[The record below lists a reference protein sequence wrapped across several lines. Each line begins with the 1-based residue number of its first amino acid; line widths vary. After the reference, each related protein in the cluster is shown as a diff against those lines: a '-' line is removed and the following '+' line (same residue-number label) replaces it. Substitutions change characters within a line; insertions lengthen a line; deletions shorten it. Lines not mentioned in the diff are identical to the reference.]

1 MTSRDTGTRIRK
13 APAERRHEIIRAAA
27 RVGLAEGLE
36 CVTLR
41 RIADELGVQPGLVGH
56 YFPAADTLVADA
68 FTSATMA
75 ELDGLLPAAPAH
87 PADLERPKDPAAPA
101 DPGHPESPTASKDPA
116 APADPGHP
124 ESPTASKDPAA
135 PADPDRPGHKDPL
148 STLRR
153 FFTLIASTEF
163 DNVSKLWLNARHLS
177 RYRPVLRDHVIDQE
191 LLWCRRIE
199 QLIATGTSAGVF
211 RCANPWTAAVR
222 ILVAID
228 GSSAYINTSADTR
241 TAPIAD
247 LARTVAE
254 TELALPPGSLAA
266 EGTTMLPYTSTGP
279 R

>member
-1 MTSRDTGTRIRK
+1 MTSRDTGTRTRK

-75 ELDGLLPAAPAH
+75 ELDGLLPTTPENPAN
-87 PADLERPKDPAAPA
+87 PGNPAAPENPTA
-101 DPGHPESPTASKDPA
+101 PEAPENRESPAEPTDPAGPGHE
-116 APADPGHP
+116 
-124 ESPTASKDPAA
+124 
-135 PADPDRPGHKDPL
+135 DPL

-177 RYRPVLRDHVIDQE
+177 RYRPVLRDHVIHQE

-199 QLIATGTSAGVF
+199 QLIAAGTGAGAF
-211 RCANPWTAAVR
+211 RCANPWAAAVR

-254 TELALPPGSLAA
+254 TELGLPPGSLAA
-266 EGTTMLPYTSTGP
+266 EGAATIPDTSTGP

>member
-1 MTSRDTGTRIRK
+1 MTSRDTGTRTRK

-75 ELDGLLPAAPAH
+75 ELDGLLPAPRRTPPTWRAPRTPRPRRT
-87 PADLERPKDPAAPA
+87 PATRRAPRPQGPR
-101 DPGHPESPTASKDPA
+101 
-116 APADPGHP
+116 
-124 ESPTASKDPAA
+124 A

-199 QLIATGTSAGVF
+199 QLIATGASAGVF
-211 RCANPWTAAVR
+211 RCANPWAAAVR

-266 EGTTMLPYTSTGP
+266 EGTTMLPDTSTGA